1 MRVSPAEKFKVE
13 LVFHDRLIAAA
24 RERHILG
31 ERGEGIVLVIARAV
45 ESDADAHRGVDA
57 CEIDDR
63 MNALDEREAVFR
75 DLVKMPLFKNED
87 VPVAVH
93 APENAAA
100 SLAPFLNGNV
110 ELAAQL
116 GALAVGERLHQLVV
130 VIHEHDHH
138 DRARGEIFLFYVVVL
153 GHVHPVGDAHE
164 LIGLLALSGADHVA
178 VDLILFPVHLE
189 KIRHAVFALEQPLA
203 VEFRHERGELRV
215 ERGARAAAHLPER
228 LVAPDD
234 AAVVQT
240 EHRHRQRKVDERV
253 VRGGFGVVGDVLNE
267 RLQLLL
273 ARPRA
278 DERVDREQ
286 HRDDRLAVG
295 DIAVEAGEK
304 EGYKREYEH
313 DEQAHAEA
321 GLGKFLRFAAVQS
334 ILSPRPPEL
343 QSGQIKIQNIIYH
356 KYPKNA
362 SPFRRILPLFAYFF
376 AAVQK
381 LPP

>member
-1 MRVSPAEKFKVE
+1 MNTCEASCTSPGERVCHNAGLDLCARFDLRAAPAEKFKVE

-57 CEIDDR
+57 REIDDR

-87 VPVAVH
+87 VPVTVH

-189 KIRHAVFALEQPLA
+189 KIRHAVFALE
-203 VEFRHERGELRV
+203 
-215 ERGARAAAHLPER
+215 
-228 LVAPDD
+228 
-234 AAVVQT
+234 
-240 EHRHRQRKVDERV
+240 
-253 VRGGFGVVGDVLNE
+253 
-267 RLQLLL
+267 
-273 ARPRA
+273 
-278 DERVDREQ
+278 
-286 HRDDRLAVG
+286 
-295 DIAVEAGEK
+295 
-304 EGYKREYEH
+304 
-313 DEQAHAEA
+313 
-321 GLGKFLRFAAVQS
+321 
-334 ILSPRPPEL
+334 
-343 QSGQIKIQNIIYH
+343 
-356 KYPKNA
+356 
-362 SPFRRILPLFAYFF
+362 
-376 AAVQK
+376 
-381 LPP
+381 